1 MAMRTVCFVSDR
13 TGVTAETMGN
23 SLLTQFDGL
32 LFRTITMPFVGNTE
46 QARGVVGRINAIA
59 QEERARPIIF
69 CTLVDDEVRSI
80 VKQANGLFL
89 DFFAAFLGPL
99 EIELNMGSAHASGRA
114 AHGVSDDPAYAA
126 RIEAV
131 NYTLSNDDG
140 AGARDYRSAEAILI
154 GVSRTGK
161 TPTSLYMAMQ
171 YGIFTA
177 NYPLAEEE
185 LESDAL
191 PVPLLSYR
199 SKLYGLTISPD
210 RLQQI
215 RNERRPGS
223 HYASAQQAQYE
234 ARTSRNLFE
243 RLGIP
248 YIDVTDCSIEEIA
261 SRIIDNMGLARHA
274 RT

>member
-1 MAMRTVCFVSDR
+1 MRTVCFVSDR

-32 LFRTITMPFVGNTE
+32 HFRTITMPFVGNTE

-59 QEERARPIIF
+59 QEEKARPIIF
-69 CTLVDDEVRSI
+69 CTLVDDELRSI
-80 VKQANGLFL
+80 VKEANGLFL

-99 EIELNMGSAHASGRA
+99 EVELDMESAHASGRA
-114 AHGVSDDPAYAA
+114 AHGVSGDPIYAA
-126 RIEAV
+126 RIEAI
-131 NYTLSNDDG
+131 NYALSNDDG
-140 AGARDYRSAEAILI
+140 AGARDYRSAEAILL

-177 NYPLAEEE
+177 NHPLADEE
-185 LESDAL
+185 LESDVL
-191 PVPLLSYR
+191 PVPLLPYK

-223 HYASAQQAQYE
+223 RYASAQQVQYE
-234 ARTSRNLFE
+234 ARTSRSLFE
-243 RLGIP
+243 RLGIL

-274 RT
+274 RM